1 MDVPC
6 AACGGAGRVLSPG
19 AIDGAQV
26 THKCRNCD
34 GRKVFKEARCPGCSA
49 AGSVEC
55 ATCGGRPWKDFSCEN
70 AGCRNGWVA
79 CGGCR
84 GKGKVD
90 VRCKDCDGTGRVMS
104 PGAVGDARVTQKCRT
119 CGENHGVF
127 RLGGKCEACTGTG
140 LVRSPVCEGRPG
152 FKRVDVAT
160 GQAAAVKRPGLW
172 GGEAFSAERC
182 GDCAGEGWLS
192 PRIALACPR
201 CAGLGV
207 RLRPAS
213 DPSKI
218 LD

>member
-1 MDVPC
+1 
-6 AACGGAGRVLSPG
+6 
-19 AIDGAQV
+19 
-26 THKCRNCD
+26 
-34 GRKVFKEARCPGCSA
+34 
-49 AGSVEC
+49 
-55 ATCGGRPWKDFSCEN
+55 
-70 AGCRNGWVA
+70 
-79 CGGCR
+79 
-84 GKGKVD
+84 
-90 VRCKDCDGTGRVMS
+90 MS